1 MPIQRSHH
9 AQQIHGGSGARA
21 AGIPGALPVGNEETG
36 RVPWVPGWV
45 SGQGVQY
52 IQILDVEEVCVSF
65 FVTGCC

>member
-36 RVPWVPGWV
+36 RVPWVPGWGGRAC
-45 SGQGVQY
+45 S
-52 IQILDVEEVCVSF
+52 IF
-65 FVTGCC
+65 RFWM